1 LLYGADLANCF
12 ATGNVQPSFL
22 KHYNAKQLAI
32 MNNET
37 FTPEVV
43 KTVKELQ
50 APGFVPLVKER
61 LEKIVDFFIDDEET
75 SLSADT
81 KLEYI
86 KLLRTV
92 ENSLEPFSVE
102 GGES

>member
-1 LLYGADLANCF
+1 L
-12 ATGNVQPSFL
+12 
-22 KHYNAKQLAI
+22 
-32 MNNET
+32 

-43 KTVKELQ
+43 KAVKEVQ
-50 APGFVPLVKER
+50 TSGFVPYMKER
-61 LEKIVDFFIDDEET
+61 LEEIVDFFLDDEET

-102 GGES
+102 NGGES